1 MKITF
6 DPTKRALA
14 LDERGLDFAD
24 APDVFTGVTVDQQD
38 DRVDYGEARTVT
50 VGLLAGRMV
59 VIVWTERDGGRRII
73 SMRKANAREQAKYK
87 DRLGR
92 P

>member
-1 MKITF
+1 
-6 DPTKRALA
+6 
-14 LDERGLDFAD
+14 
-24 APDVFTGVTVDQQD
+24 
-38 DRVDYGEARTVT
+38 
-50 VGLLAGRMV
+50 MV

-92 P
+92 S